1 MTLKKLKRKFHPR
14 VCFCSLRPSEKGYTC
29 PRRVLSPRA
38 TSHFTIPATD
48 SRTVLKIGG
57 KSMAVALTAGRGAIF
72 NIPEAVGKCTPTV
85 GLIFPGPV
93 HKLYSQ
99 MSL

>member
-1 MTLKKLKRKFHPR
+1 
-14 VCFCSLRPSEKGYTC
+14 
-29 PRRVLSPRA
+29 
-38 TSHFTIPATD
+38 
-48 SRTVLKIGG
+48 
-57 KSMAVALTAGRGAIF
+57 MAVALTAGRGAIF
-72 NIPEAVGKCTPTV
+72 NIPEAVGKCTLTE